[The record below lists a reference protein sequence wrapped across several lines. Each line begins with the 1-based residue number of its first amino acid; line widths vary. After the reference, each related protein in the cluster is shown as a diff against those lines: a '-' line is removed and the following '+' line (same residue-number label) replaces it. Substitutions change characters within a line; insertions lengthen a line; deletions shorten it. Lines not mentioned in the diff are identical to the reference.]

1 MEAMAAFPCPSF
13 NYLADFSGAHTV
25 KDREQSVR
33 EAVETCETFV
43 SEV

>member
-1 MEAMAAFPCPSF
+1 MEGDGRIPALDLQLPRRFLP
-13 NYLADFSGAHTV
+13 GHTV

-33 EAVETCETFV
+33 EAAQTWETFV